1 MPRRARPAS
10 AAPCAAARENCGAA
24 RKLSIEC
31 AANRKRSAHHVGN
44 IPRAERVRGRPVTA
58 NFDALAAA
66 EESLTGAGIEDAHAK
81 AIAATVRDSRAGLAT
96 GKDVRAVQEEL
107 HAVTGRLEAVL
118 RAEIS
123 GAESRMQ
130 AMFYRAMRIQTGAIV
145 GTIIAAAGVIAAAA

>member
-1 MPRRARPAS
+1 M
-10 AAPCAAARENCGAA
+10 
-24 RKLSIEC
+24 
-31 AANRKRSAHHVGN
+31 
-44 IPRAERVRGRPVTA
+44 RGRTVTA

-66 EESLTGAGIEDAHAK
+66 ESLTGAGIEDAHAK

-130 AMFYRAMRIQTGAIV
+130 AMFYRAVWIQTGAIV
-145 GTIIAAAGVIAAAA
+145 GTIIAAAGVIVAAA